1 MEPPKR
7 ESEEDNGNQE
17 EAQGRGRKLLLK
29 KKKEGVDQK
38 YIYKDFDS
46 IHRTKN
52 NYEELAEDKIEKQA
66 MMEAL
71 FDTQLWSEPYV
82 RNPFIYVTD
91 NDSDFSGEKGILLK
105 DHFKK
110 VFYINYM
117 KYKNVIDKVVPK
129 EFQLSYIKQQN

>member
-1 MEPPKR
+1 
-7 ESEEDNGNQE
+7 
-17 EAQGRGRKLLLK
+17 
-29 KKKEGVDQK
+29 
-38 YIYKDFDS
+38 
-46 IHRTKN
+46 
-52 NYEELAEDKIEKQA
+52 LAEDKIEKQA

-91 NDSDFSGEKGILLK
+91 NDSDFAGEKGILLK

-117 KYKNVIDKVVPK
+117 KYKNVVDKVVPK
-129 EFQLSYIKQQN
+129 EFQLSYLKQ